1 MNAKNNKNKNNLKI
15 NLISSDFYNNISNI
29 LYRGYI

>member
-15 NLISSDFYNNISNI
+15 NLISSNFNYNISNI